1 MEAVPGQ
8 TEDAAATSEAVTE
21 QPGST
26 SSGNRPGFEA
36 GGIDELE
43 KTSKI
48 IVQQVCLVCVALHLC
63 VARRHL
69 RQRVQG

>member
-8 TEDAAATSEAVTE
+8 MDSASEAAAVTE
-21 QPGST
+21 QPGARST
-26 SSGNRPGFEA
+26 SAGAGFEA

-48 IVQQVCLVCVALHLC
+48 IVQQVCVPCAICVTGDMTFT
-63 VARRHL
+63 
-69 RQRVQG
+69 VQ

>member
-8 TEDAAATSEAVTE
+8 MDSASEAAAVTE
-21 QPGST
+21 QPGARST
-26 SSGNRPGFEA
+26 SAGAAFEA

-48 IVQQVCLVCVALHLC
+48 IVQQVCLRPCAICVTKYIAFT
-63 VARRHL
+63 
-69 RQRVQG
+69 VQ